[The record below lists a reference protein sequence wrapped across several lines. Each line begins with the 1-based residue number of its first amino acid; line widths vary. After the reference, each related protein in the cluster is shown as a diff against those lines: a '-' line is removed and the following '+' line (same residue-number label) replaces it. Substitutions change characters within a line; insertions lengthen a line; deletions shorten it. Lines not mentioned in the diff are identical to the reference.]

1 VRVHYAKEPKE
12 VLVELLHNHAL
23 GSKFRET
30 VSKAKGTAVT
40 WVCLEDY
47 LQDQR
52 SRADNLLSQT
62 LKTATSWQ

>member
-1 VRVHYAKEPKE
+1 VEWEDYVRVHYAKEPEE
-12 VLVELLHNHAL
+12 VLVELLHNHTL
-23 GSKFRET
+23 G
-30 VSKAKGTAVT
+30 SKAKGTAVT

-62 LKTATSWQ
+62 LKTE